1 MNYKERTNLDDTKVL
16 EPLVSVVFIVIG
28 AKTTT
33 ETVRVV
39 VDVVGDKTNK
49 RKALRLLLVVV
60 IGVKNT
66 SFTLDNIVRSVLV
79 VVFAIIVNRSP
90 VFKLTVQSNL

>member
-1 MNYKERTNLDDTKVL
+1 ML